1 MLKRIK
7 LTQHTEKKQM
17 LLMNVGSAWTLKRK
31 KRTRELKFMQ
41 IENYCCCDGWSNLSF
56 KF

>member
-17 LLMNVGSAWTLKRK
+17 LLMNVVSAWTLKRK
-31 KRTRELKFMQ
+31 KTKQLMIHFEYLRENK
-41 IENYCCCDGWSNLSF
+41 
-56 KF
+56 